1 MLFKHPNGVWYID
14 IQTESGKRIRRST
27 KTKNE
32 KLAEEY
38 HDKLK
43 HELWRQERLGDKP
56 KYLWDDAALRWLE
69 EKEGVKKSIDADIS
83 RLRNLQQ
90 LRGVYL
96 HEINRNII
104 MSIINEK
111 DCSNSTK
118 NRYLSLIRAIL
129 NACVREWDMLDEQVY
144 FKQFKEAKKRVRWLK
159 PEEAARLLNCLP
171 TYMAL
176 MARFNLA
183 TGLRQHNIFSLKWD
197 QIDFLRRTCQY
208 YPDEMK
214 SGEPFDLALNDTAME
229 VLVHQVGKHP
239 KYVFL
244 NTKHNPVLKLNYKL
258 WYKAL
263 DKARIS
269 DFRWHDLR
277 HTWASWLVQ
286 NGVSLY
292 ELKEMGGWQS
302 LEMVQKYAHLD
313 NENLH
318 TQAAKI
324 DNLMTGT
331 CQKNVKTSKPMDY
344 SLTSKG
350 LDKVL
355 NIMQ

>member
-14 IQTESGKRIRRST
+14 IKTESGKRIRRST
-27 KTKNE
+27 RTKNQ
-32 KLAEEY
+32 KFAEEY

-43 HELWRQERLGDKP
+43 HELWRQERLGEKP
-56 KYLWDDAALRWLE
+56 KFLWDDAALRWLE

-96 HEINRNII
+96 HDINRNMI

-111 DCSNSTK
+111 NCSNSTK

-129 NACVREWDMLDEQVY
+129 NACVREWDMLDELVY
-144 FKQFKEAKKRVRWLK
+144 FKQYKEPKRRVRWLRL
-159 PEEAARLLNCLP
+159 EEAERLLNCLP
-171 TYMAL
+171 PYMAM
-176 MARFNLA
+176 MAKFNLA

-197 QIDFLRRTCQY
+197 QIDFRRRTCQY

-214 SGEPFDLALNDTAME
+214 SGEPFDIALNDTAIE
-229 VLVHQVGKHP
+229 VLIHQLGKHS

-244 NTKHNPVLKLNYKL
+244 NTKHNPVLTLNYKS
-258 WYKAL
+258 WYRAL
-263 DKARIS
+263 DKARIT

-324 DNLMTGT
+324 DSLMTDT
-331 CQKNVKTSKPMDY
+331 CQKNVKNDITLDY
-344 SLTSKG
+344 SSSSKK
-350 LDKVL
+350 LDNVL
-355 NIMQ
+355 NLMQ

>member
-1 MLFKHPNGVWYID
+1 MG
-14 IQTESGKRIRRST
+14 E
-27 KTKNE
+27 
-32 KLAEEY
+32 
-38 HDKLK
+38 
-43 HELWRQERLGDKP
+43 KP
-56 KYLWDDAALRWLE
+56 KFLWDDAALRWLE

-96 HEINRNII
+96 HDINRNMI
-104 MSIINEK
+104 MSIVNEK
-111 DCSNSTK
+111 NCSNSTK

-129 NACVREWDMLDEQVY
+129 NACVREWDMLDELVY
-144 FKQFKEAKKRVRWLK
+144 FKQYKEPKRRVRWLRL
-159 PEEAARLLNCLP
+159 EEAERLLNCLP
-171 TYMAL
+171 PYMAM
-176 MARFNLA
+176 MAKFNLA

-197 QIDFLRRTCQY
+197 QIDFRRRVYEY

-214 SGEPFDLALNDTAME
+214 SGEPFDIALNDTAME
-229 VLVHQVGKHP
+229 VLEHQVGKHP

-244 NTKHNPVLKLNYKL
+244 NTKHNPVLTLNYDL
-258 WYKAL
+258 WYRAL
-263 DKARIS
+263 DKARIT

-313 NENLH
+313 NDNLH
-318 TQAAKI
+318 AQAAKI
-324 DNLMTGT
+324 DSLMTDT
-331 CQKNVKTSKPMDY
+331 CQKNVKNDITLDY
-344 SLTSKG
+344 SLTSKR
-350 LDKVL
+350 LDNVL
-355 NIMQ
+355 NLMQ

>member
-1 MLFKHPNGVWYID
+1 MG
-14 IQTESGKRIRRST
+14 E
-27 KTKNE
+27 
-32 KLAEEY
+32 
-38 HDKLK
+38 
-43 HELWRQERLGDKP
+43 KP
-56 KYLWDDAALRWLE
+56 KFLWDDAALRWLE

-96 HEINRNII
+96 HDINRNMI

-111 DCSNSTK
+111 NCSNSTK

-129 NACVREWDMLDEQVY
+129 NACVREWDMLDELVY
-144 FKQFKEAKKRVRWLK
+144 FKQYKEAKRRVRWLRL
-159 PEEAARLLNCLP
+159 EEAERLLNCLP
-171 TYMAL
+171 PYMAM
-176 MARFNLA
+176 MAKFNLA
-183 TGLRQHNIFSLKWD
+183 TGLRQHNIFSLKWN
-197 QIDFLRRTCQY
+197 QIDFRRRVYEY

-214 SGEPFDLALNDTAME
+214 SGEPFDIALNDTAME
-229 VLVHQVGKHP
+229 VLEHQLGKHP

-244 NTKHNPVLKLNYKL
+244 NTKHNPVLTLNYKS
-258 WYKAL
+258 WYRAL
-263 DKARIS
+263 DKARIT

-324 DNLMTGT
+324 DSLMTDT
-331 CQKNVKTSKPMDY
+331 CQKNVKNDITLDYSSTSK
-344 SLTSKG
+344 K
-350 LDKVL
+350 LDNVL
-355 NIMQ
+355 NMMQ